1 MTSLFA
7 RANPCKLRLAMSELN
22 YKFVVRLTT
31 RMRDQ
36 IALAARHYRRS
47 MNSEIIAR
55 LEHSFGALPS
65 QEIEEAVRPAFHT
78 QVEVLFRNQL
88 SEKEQSL
95 VQSFRLLNDE
105 KQRALLSLL
114 QA

>member
-1 MTSLFA
+1 VSDLD
-7 RANPCKLRLAMSELN
+7 

-36 IALAARHYRRS
+36 IGLAAKHYRRS

-55 LEHSFGALPS
+55 LEHSFGLLPTN
-65 QEIEEAVRPAFHT
+65 EVEEAVQPAFHP

-88 SEKEQSL
+88 TESEQSL
-95 VQSFRLLNDE
+95 IQSYRLLNQE
-105 KQRALLSLL
+105 KQRALLQLL
-114 QA
+114 QG